1 MNWLGST
8 WVADVWPRRD
18 AALEFLVLK
27 WADVDLTAG
36 RLMVR
41 GLSARPGVP
50 AEGAGGPCEVPLS
63 NEAVAVLKEHR
74 HLKGPWSSA
83 RMGAGSRTAW

>member
-8 WVADVWPRRD
+8 WVADAWPRRD
-18 AALEFLVLK
+18 AALEFLGLK

-41 GLSARPGVP
+41 GTVWRDLECLPKGR
-50 AEGAGGPCEVPLS
+50 AGP
-63 NEAVAVLKEHR
+63 
-74 HLKGPWSSA
+74 
-83 RMGAGSRTAW
+83 